1 LFFHKKDET
10 DEKAAAE
17 EMPVAGEPVNL
28 DQLKQQ
34 DSAASNSIPN
44 AKDQQIEDAKNT
56 LLRALADLDNY
67 KKLAQKEKEELL
79 KFGHQSVIVEFLPV
93 VDGLERAIEATKKH
107 DTVEHIQQGIELV
120 LKQFK
125 DTLYKN
131 GVEEIDALGQ
141 KYDPE
146 LHEAI
151 STQETNGEPDTIVAQ
166 LHKGYKLN
174 GRLIRPAVVIISK
187 TK

>member
-1 LFFHKKDET
+1 MFNFKKEKDHLQEAQEELSREAET
-10 DEKAAAE
+10 PATKE
-17 EMPVAGEPVNL
+17 EPTDLANL
-28 DQLKQQ
+28 LKE
-34 DSAASNSIPN
+34 
-44 AKDQQIEDAKNT
+44 KDQQIEDTKNT

-79 KFGHQSVIVEFLPV
+79 KFAHQSAITEFLPV
-93 VDGLERAIEATKKH
+93 ADGLERAIEATQKH

-125 DTLYKN
+125 DSLSKN
-131 GVEEIDALGQ
+131 GVEEINALGQ

-151 STQETNGEPDTIVAQ
+151 STRETDGEPNMIVAQ

-174 GRLIRPAVVIISK
+174 GRLIRPAVVKISK
-187 TK
+187 SKI